1 MENES
6 TFVAPEGVY
15 SVTDEHKTAQ
25 ATISAVSGGQILHP
39 TRVSTVLVKF
49 PAPKPGGGQAFAHLL
64 GGGSKDTKKPSK
76 DDASLSSSDTED
88 IEQPPSQEHH
98 TAGNGTTATA
108 TAAQEQH
115 TIFSNANSAH
125 GKKKATVRPKH
136 NIRTTSSTF
145 IARIQTAE
153 GLSKTLASKQGDVT
167 FLFYNLAKTFNWVE
181 AGSKAKVYLAPECSS
196 IPR

>member
-15 SVTDEHKTAQ
+15 SVTDEHKTLQ
-25 ATISAVSGGQILHP
+25 TTLSAVSGGQILHP
-39 TRVSTVLVKF
+39 TRVSTVVVKF

-88 IEQPPSQEHH
+88 FEPPSSQEHH
-98 TAGNGTTATA
+98 PAGNGTGATP
-108 TAAQEQH
+108 TTQEQH
-115 TIFSNANSAH
+115 TIFSNPSAAP
-125 GKKKATVRPKH
+125 GKKKTTARPKH

-181 AGSKAKVYLAPECSS
+181 AGSKAKVYLTSGRCVDLH
-196 IPR
+196 